1 MTAEEKN
8 QLEKETEEEWE
19 GNLKQ
24 RRTHFMEVGA
34 LKCHEQR
41 EAS

>member
-8 QLEKETEEEWE
+8 QLEKETEEKRE
-19 GNLKQ
+19 GRLEQ
-24 RRTHFMEVGA
+24 RRTHFMEVRA